1 MTVEVGADLGLD
13 IGGIGG
19 GIGVSVATETI
30 RGTTTT
36 SGEECQGP
44 WSCGLLLIPNLMRVT
59 GKHTYIPDGE
69 ICTSKT
75 DDYTIDYPVLNPD
88 GSPTSVPMYV
98 PVLTRITPLTRVPL
112 HLAQILA
119 GKSTSIGCSKA
130 IKKALLGRI

>member
-19 GIGVSVATETI
+19 GIGVSVATETVQ
-30 RGTTTT
+30 GTTTT

-69 ICTSKT
+69 SCTSKT

-88 GSPTSVPMYV
+88 GSPNVGTDVCACPNKDHA
-98 PVLTRITPLTRVPL
+98 TD
-112 HLAQILA
+112 A
-119 GKSTSIGCSKA
+119 GAPPPCPNPCG
-130 IKKALLGRI
+130 